1 MNEESTEMWYKGGR
15 SDKVY
20 SVSLLN
26 SSGNNW
32 DVRFAYGRRG
42 ASPQTGYKT
51 QNSTYHSAKEIYD
64 NVVADKTASGYQI
77 TSGGSM
83 SNMTTSPTAKKSIG
97 YIPQL
102 LNPIDES
109 DIQFYLDSDGWCMQE
124 KFDGRNR
131 LLLKEG
137 KKAIGGNRKGL
148 EVDITAEV
156 KKELASLP
164 DCVLA
169 GEDLGSHVACFDIIS
184 MKAGYLQRVKHLNQ
198 MIDKLNYIVYVYTA
212 YERED
217 KIKFLTRLKRENA
230 EGVVFK
236 QLDAHYTPGRPAS
249 GGSQVKFR
257 FCATASVIAGPVNKG
272 KRSVS
277 MFVLDNGV
285 KTDIGNVTVYPNQ
298 SIPKPGD
305 ILEVKYLYAYKD
317 GSLFQPVLL
326 SFRDDID
333 ESACDIK
340 QLKYKKEE
348 E

>member
-64 NVVADKTASGYQI
+64 KVVSEKTQSGYNI

-102 LNPIDES
+102 LNPIEES
-109 DIQFYLDSDGWCMQE
+109 DIQFYLDNDGWCMQE

-131 LLLKEG
+131 LLLMEG

-156 KKELASLP
+156 KKELLSLP

-169 GEDLGSHVACFDIIS
+169 GEDMGDSIACFDAIHI
-184 MKAGYLQRVKHLNQ
+184 KASYLERLRMLNTTIGHLKH
-198 MIDKLNYIVYVYTA
+198 IKSIYTA
-212 YERED
+212 HGKKD
-217 KIKFLTRLKRENA
+217 KTLLLRKLKASNA

-236 QLDAHYTPGRPAS
+236 QLDAYYTPGRPAS
-249 GGSQVKFR
+249 GGSQVKFK
-257 FCATASVIAGPVNKG
+257 FYATASVIAGPVNKG

-326 SFRDDID
+326 QIRDDID
-333 ESACDIK
+333 EKACDIK